1 MTREMETWLSV
12 CAVVHAPSLRV
23 PFGCKQDI
31 GGGGDIG
38 EISRRSVGVRAENVD
53 SGSARRRIAGRLLLV
68 ATE

>member
-1 MTREMETWLSV
+1 METWLSV

-31 GGGGDIG
+31 GGGGGGGVG